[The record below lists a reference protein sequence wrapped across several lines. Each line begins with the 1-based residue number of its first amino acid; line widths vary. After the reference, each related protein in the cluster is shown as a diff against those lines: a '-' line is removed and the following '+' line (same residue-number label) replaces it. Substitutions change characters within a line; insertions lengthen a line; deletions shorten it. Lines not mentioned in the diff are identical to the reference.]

1 MHGSPE
7 LIEIEGFPSASATS
21 KQFAVIADGTAKV
34 IATIDIADEVLVK
47 PHARTRLPGHN
58 GYQFSAIAPFIKL

>member
-34 IATIDIADEVLVK
+34 VAMIDVADEVLVK
-47 PHARTRLPGHN
+47 PHAGTRSPGHN
-58 GYQFSAIAPFIKL
+58 GLPIFRYRAIY

>member
-34 IATIDIADEVLVK
+34 IAMIDIADEVLVK
-47 PHARTRLPGHN
+47 PHARTRLQGDN
-58 GYQFSAIAPFIKL
+58 GLPIFRYCAIY

>member
-7 LIEIEGFPSASATS
+7 LIEFEGFPSASATS

-34 IATIDIADEVLVK
+34 VATIVIADEVLVK
-47 PHARTRLPGHN
+47 PHAGTRLPGHN
-58 GYQFSAIAPFIKL
+58 G

>member
-34 IATIDIADEVLVK
+34 IAMLDIADEVLVK
-47 PHARTRLPGHN
+47 PQAGTRLPGHN
-58 GYQFSAIAPFIKL
+58 GLPILSYCAIF